1 MATQAQRFERCVVKV
16 KDKIQTKKQ
25 FRDNPKGKA
34 IAICTKSILWP
45 QGRTIRR
52 FSMYNAKPRLTT
64 QKRKQGLVTRN
75 QQARA
80 KTQEMPSRS
89 ALQ

>member
-16 KDKIQTKKQ
+16 KDKIQTKRQ

-34 IAICTKSILWP
+34 IAICTKAILWP

-64 QKRKQGLVTRN
+64 QKRKSG
-75 QQARA
+75 RA
-80 KTQEMPSRS
+80 KKQEMPSRS

>member
-1 MATQAQRFERCVVKV
+1 MATQAQRFERCVVNV
-16 KDKIQTKKQ
+16 KEKIKTKRQ

-45 QGRTIRR
+45 QGRTLRR

-64 QKRKQGLVTRN
+64 QKRLV
-75 QQARA
+75 RA
-80 KTQEMPSRS
+80 KTPGKPSRN